1 MLTDKEKLELA
12 RLQRKIEEAIK
23 KTKIKTKTSRINDS
37 RGSRVTIIDSNGTTE
52 IPLNSAVFNK
62 NNSIG

>member
-23 KTKIKTKTSRINDS
+23 KTKIKTSRINDS